1 MRRLVNEGGPF
12 FVVACVLLG
21 AGVAV
26 VIAGRAADSTPTM
39 GVGLVLLLMAVAA
52 IQLVVRRRNRLFEAE
67 MSSMHEVI
75 DQARSRRGDLLAADE
90 DDQDR

>member
-1 MRRLVNEGGPF
+1 MRRLVSEGGPF
-12 FVVACVLLG
+12 FLVACVLLG

-26 VIAGRAADSTPTM
+26 VVAGRAADSTPTM
-39 GVGLVLLLMAVAA
+39 GVGLALLLLAVAA
-52 IQLVVRRRNRLFEAE
+52 IQLVARRRNRLFEAE

-75 DQARSRRGDLLAADE
+75 NQARSRRGELPADE